1 MMGGTSIERA
11 GARPGFLGR
20 EAAPRAWSIERL
32 GGVARYIRRLDG
44 GACESSGGVDDATDL
59 FVRQAGQLDGEL
71 SARPP
76 RDVEDRG
83 DGDRWRVGGRGCR
96 GRVQCRRIVRSVTP
110 SRRAMSVVGMSG
122 CRSRSRRAAV
132 AVSGLLVRRGVRL
145 SVRRMSVTMSARTS
159 EPLSAGSGAGTGVGG
174 ASVTGTAS
182 SAARSRPAISTR
194 QTDATTTTP
203 STENGIRCAE
213 VGDSPY
219 LAQTLTMCQYE
230 TQAAIPSLTALCRA
244 CRTLATTDAAT
255 PRASAART
263 AHRTRLSWARVI
275 GRRLP
280 HDEAAGQ
287 ARQRARGRHAGSRTW
302 LPPYPGP

>member
-83 DGDRWRVGGRGCR
+83 DCDR
-96 GRVQCRRIVRSVTP
+96 GRVGHGGHPVPATRRSVA
-110 SRRAMSVVGMSG
+110 RRPARLPGACSVPADRAVGDAEPAG
-122 CRSRSRRAAV
+122 DVRGRNVRLPPPQPA
-132 AVSGLLVRRGVRL
+132 GGRRGVRL

-230 TQAAIPSLTALCRA
+230 TQAAMPAMAAVASIRTTA
-244 CRTLATTDAAT
+244 
-255 PRASAART
+255 S
-263 AHRTRLSWARVI
+263 
-275 GRRLP
+275 
-280 HDEAAGQ
+280 
-287 ARQRARGRHAGSRTW
+287 SR
-302 LPPYPGP
+302 